1 MLWIL
6 CAGLGFAAAFLYSRL
21 SARHASPAYT
31 VAAVAP
37 STRIAQFPP
46 ITQRSES
53 SLSGRA
59 RVIDGD
65 SMHVGPAEVR
75 LHGIDA
81 PEGVQTCLNN
91 ARRWPCGRRAAQ
103 ALRGLVEGREVACDE
118 RDRDRYG
125 RVVAVCWRGS
135 VEVNAWLVANGWAMA
150 YRRHSRAYIDE
161 ESAAEAGRRGIWSG
175 EFEPPWD
182 WREGE
187 RLRAAA
193 PEPASATAGLD
204 RRTAQCNIKGNIS
217 HNSGKRLYHIPGDP
231 DYANTRISAARGE
244 RWFCSEA
251 AARAAGWRRAGR

>member
-1 MLWIL
+1 MRWLLWIL
-6 CAGLGFAAAFLYSRL
+6 CAGVGFGAAFLYSQL
-21 SARHASPAYT
+21 TETPASPADAVT
-31 VAAVAP
+31 AVA
-37 STRIAQFPP
+37 STPIAPP
-46 ITQRSES
+46 ITQRSKPS
-53 SLSGRA
+53 ILGRA
-59 RVIDGD
+59 LVIDGD
-65 SMHVGPAEVR
+65 SMHVGLAEVR

-91 ARRWPCGRRAAQ
+91 AKRWPCGRRAAQ
-103 ALRGLVEGREVACDE
+103 ALRGLVEGRDVACDE

-125 RVVAVCWRGS
+125 RVVAVCWRGN

-161 ESAAEAGRRGIWSG
+161 ESAAEAGRRGIWIG

-187 RLRAAA
+187 RLRPST
-193 PEPASATAGLD
+193 PEPASETAALD

-217 HNSGKRLYHIPGDP
+217 HSSGKRLYHIPGDP

-251 AARAAGWRRAGR
+251 EARAAGWRRAGR